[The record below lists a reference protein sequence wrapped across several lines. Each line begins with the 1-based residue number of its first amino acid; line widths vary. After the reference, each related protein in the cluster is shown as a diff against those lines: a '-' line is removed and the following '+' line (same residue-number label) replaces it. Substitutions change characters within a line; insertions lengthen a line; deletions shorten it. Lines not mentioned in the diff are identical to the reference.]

1 MAIPKKKPSKVTYN
15 RFNYE
20 KATELAKS
28 QAMDANT
35 QALAAQAVGRAT
47 QLGQNVQGLG
57 QAAAISGQF
66 VDTSAA
72 SGYQS
77 PVTGQYTGMLER
89 AIVNPIKAEDRGM
102 RNLINLRKQKK
113 YKEALMSKDAKG
125 TTAVRSGI
133 LAAADTTTPTSTRP
147 IL

>member
-1 MAIPKKKPSKVTYN
+1 MAVPKKPSKVTYN

-35 QALAAQAVGRAT
+35 QALAAQAVGKAT

-57 QAAAISGQF
+57 QAAALGGQF

-77 PVTGQYTGMLER
+77 PVTGQYTGMLKR
-89 AIVNPIKAEDRGM
+89 AVVNPIKAEDRGV
-102 RNLINLRKQKK
+102 RNLINLRKQRK
-113 YKEALMSKDAKG
+113 YREALMSKEAKG

-133 LAAADTTTPTSTRP
+133 LADADTTTTTSPRR